1 MPVVIKAANQGSSIG
16 VEIVEKSEDIS
27 PAIENS
33 FKYGD
38 EILVE
43 EFIKGREL
51 TVAVYGNEDEARA
64 LPVIEITTTTG
75 RYDYETKYKKGASTH
90 ICPAEIS
97 DELTEKVQELAV
109 SAFKVCKCAGV
120 ARIDVMLSE
129 ENIPYAIEVNSVPG
143 MTETSLVPDAARA
156 AGMEFP
162 ELCEKI
168 LTLAGF

>member
-1 MPVVIKAANQGSSIG
+1 VN
-16 VEIVEKSEDIS
+16 IVESSDKIS
-27 PAIENS
+27 AAISNA
-33 FKYGD
+33 FTFGD

-43 EFIKGREL
+43 KFIQGREI
-51 TVAVYGNEDEARA
+51 TVAVFGNQDKAEA

-90 ICPAEIS
+90 ICPAELPAK
-97 DELTEKVQELAV
+97 LTKKIQDLAIK
-109 SAFKVCKCAGV
+109 SFKACKCAGV
-120 ARIDVMLSE
+120 ARVDMILSE
-129 ENIPYAIEVNSVPG
+129 KNVPYVLEVNTVPG

-168 LTLAGF
+168 LTLADF